1 MFPIQ
6 AADSVGSHAAK
17 IEKKLDGL
25 MSLLNTTHQFAPNAA
40 ILASGSGI
48 ISSEPSER
56 GPHSAGPSTKTPNS
70 TESTSHGAGH
80 QGNPSEAETVSF
92 SSVVDGVFLDHEA
105 DRLLDI
111 YRNSLVMRCPFVV
124 ISTDMPAWQVRQDT
138 PFLFLTILFATSY
151 ENYRRQHL
159 LGDEIMKYVSEHLLL
174 KGERSLDLLQGLLV
188 YITW

>member
-1 MFPIQ
+1 
-6 AADSVGSHAAK
+6 
-17 IEKKLDGL
+17 
-25 MSLLNTTHQFAPNAA
+25 MSLLNTTHQFPPNAA
-40 ILASGSGI
+40 IPASGSGI

-56 GPHSAGPSTKTPNS
+56 GPHGAGPSTKTPNS
-70 TESTSHGAGH
+70 TGSTSHGAGH

-92 SSVVDGVFLDHEA
+92 SSVVDGVFLDNEA